1 MSRFQPNVRDPSLKA
16 ARETMPLAP
25 VVGSAVAAALTVFI
39 VGATMIKGNAA
50 PERPV
55 TLSFVIPW
63 ALAVTSEDAR
73 SPDTTI
79 R

>member
-39 VGATMIKGNAA
+39 VGATMIKGHAA
-50 PERPV
+50 PERV